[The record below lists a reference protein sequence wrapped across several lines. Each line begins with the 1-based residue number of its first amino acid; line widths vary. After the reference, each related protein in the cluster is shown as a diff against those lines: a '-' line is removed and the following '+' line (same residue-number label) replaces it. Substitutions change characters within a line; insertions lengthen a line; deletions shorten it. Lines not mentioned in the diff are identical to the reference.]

1 MGGMLKRINIICGH
15 YGSGKTNLAL
25 NLALGMQ
32 SKGERVTVV
41 DLDIVNPYFRSA
53 DYTGLMESRGIK
65 VISPSTAGTT
75 IDAPGLTA
83 SILSVFDSDDRR
95 VVIDVGGDDAGAFAL
110 GRFSQQIVASGDYQ
124 MLYVVNKF
132 RKLISTPQQ
141 AVDLLREIESAAG
154 LRATGIVNNSH
165 LAHLTTAKDII
176 QSQSYAAQVAEL
188 ADLPLLMTTA
198 PQVLGEELTGKVEN
212 LYPVEIIVKLPW
224 D

>member
-1 MGGMLKRINIICGH
+1 MFKRINIICGH

-32 SKGERVTVV
+32 SKGERVSLV

-53 DYTGLMESRGIK
+53 DYTRLMESHGIK

-83 SILSVFDSDDRR
+83 SIQSVFDSDDSR
-95 VVIDVGGDDAGAFAL
+95 VLIDVGGDDAGAFAL
-110 GRFSQQIVASGDYQ
+110 GRFSQQIVKSGDYQ

-132 RKLISTPQQ
+132 RKLTSTPQE

-176 QSQSYAAQVAEL
+176 ESQPYAEKISQLTA
-188 ADLPLLMTTA
+188 LPLLMTTA
-198 PQVLGEELTGKVEN
+198 PQSLADELTGRVEN
-212 LYPVEIIVKLPW
+212 LYPVKIIVKLPW
-224 D
+224 N

>member
-1 MGGMLKRINIICGH
+1 MPKRINIICGH

-32 SKGERVTVV
+32 SRGERVTVV

-65 VISPSTAGTT
+65 VIIPSTAGTT

-83 SILSVFDSDDRR
+83 SILSVFDSNDSR
-95 VVIDVGGDDAGAFAL
+95 VLIDVGGDDAGAFAL
-110 GRFSQQIVASGDYQ
+110 GRFSQQIVSSGDYQ

-141 AVDLLREIESAAG
+141 AVDLMREIESAAG

-176 QSQSYAAQVAEL
+176 ESQPYAEEISQLTE
-188 ADLPLLMTTA
+188 LPLLMTTA
-198 PQVLGEELTGKVEN
+198 PQVLADELNGKVEN
-212 LYPVEIIVKLPW
+212 FYPVEIIVKLPW
-224 D
+224 GLN